1 MKLEEISDIFPLTEH
16 QILNCG
22 TYEKNM
28 GNGVYHENLIFYLSG
43 DIDADIFRKS
53 WEYTIQKHDIFRTGF
68 YRMNGDW
75 VQVVKETISL
85 NLECLDWSGYPSE
98 KITEETEKLI
108 INDKLTP
115 YNMEK
120 APLMRMFLIRT
131 GKTEWQ
137 FIWNF
142 HHVIMDGWAFA
153 VSFGDMLDFYRKLM
167 NGQTSVKI
175 NEVDR
180 YKDYYLYRLSRER
193 EDERKFWKKYLD
205 GADFSEQMSEI
216 KDDLKPDNPINHTR
230 LDYKIPQYYER
241 LNALMKK
248 YGFTMNA
255 VFQSVFTLLLYRV
268 SGGKRDIING
278 QVAAD
283 RGTELY
289 NANNRVGMY
298 VNNLPLRYTVNES
311 ESFTKMVEK
320 VQNNIL
326 SVFGYVSSSEAE
338 ISSYVG
344 HDGKMFNEMLVF
356 KNIPISADPFYGLPF
371 SLEGSSLESN
381 PDFDFIL
388 LIWPDENLEL
398 KYIFN
403 NRKYRVED
411 IRKYFYDD
419 LKTVLD
425 CWLAHE
431 DCTVADIMKYTD
443 EYREDV

>member
-1 MKLEEISDIFPLTEH
+1 MKLTDTRIIICIASA
-16 QILNCG
+16 
-22 TYEKNM
+22 EKEKMRRNS
-28 GNGVYHENLIFYLSG
+28 GKSTLI
-43 DIDADIFRKS
+43 
-53 WEYTIQKHDIFRTGF
+53 
-68 YRMNGDW
+68 
-75 VQVVKETISL
+75 
-85 NLECLDWSGYPSE
+85 
-98 KITEETEKLI
+98 
-108 INDKLTP
+108 
-115 YNMEK
+115 
-120 APLMRMFLIRT
+120 
-131 GKTEWQ
+131 
-137 FIWNF
+137 
-142 HHVIMDGWAFA
+142 
-153 VSFGDMLDFYRKLM
+153 
-167 NGQTSVKI
+167 
-175 NEVDR
+175 
-180 YKDYYLYRLSRER
+180 
-193 EDERKFWKKYLD
+193 
-205 GADFSEQMSEI
+205 EQMSEI

-230 LDYKIPQYYER
+230 LDYKISQYYER
-241 LNALMKK
+241 LNTLMKK

-255 VFQSVFTLLLYRV
+255 VFQSVFTLLLYKV

-278 QVAAD
+278 QVAVD
-283 RGTELY
+283 RGAELY

-356 KNIPISADPFYGLPF
+356 KNIPISADPFNGLPF

-403 NRKYRVED
+403 NRKYSSED

-425 CWLAHE
+425 YWLAHE
-431 DCTVADIMKYTD
+431 DCIVADIMKYTD
-443 EYREDV
+443 EYREDI